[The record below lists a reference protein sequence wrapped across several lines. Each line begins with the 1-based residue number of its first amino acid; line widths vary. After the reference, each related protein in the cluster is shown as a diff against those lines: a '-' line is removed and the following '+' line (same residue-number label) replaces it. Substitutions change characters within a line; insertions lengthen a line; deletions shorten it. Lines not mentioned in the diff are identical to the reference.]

1 MESAAAPAVLFPSF
15 LLFFIVSMASGGG
28 NNNNNASGPPIGT
41 SENAYSILLVPR
53 SASAAII
60 RKSYLKLALKH
71 HPDKISAAASPAVRA
86 HHQQTFDTIQKAYD
100 VLNDPDARAAL
111 DLLLEARDQQIARDS
126 ARDAKR
132 QRLAEELRER
142 EAMAKATTK
151 PTDAAAAARMRFAR
165 ELERIRQ
172 QKEDDAYGISG
183 QQQHARTS
191 HAAALD
197 AVVGPGAKR
206 RTALVRWER
215 GGNEITAADV
225 ALAVAGEQDA
235 DAVEDVVMRDGKSN
249 KRSALVVFATE
260 VALAQAFERQRRGI
274 LSQSFRISAV
284 ETEASSA
291 AATASAEPRSD
302 MGGVSFADFEKETL
316 RLLRERASAAT

>member
-1 MESAAAPAVLFPSF
+1 
-15 LLFFIVSMASGGG
+15 MASGGG

-41 SENAYSILLVPR
+41 SENAYSTLLVPR

-183 QQQHARTS
+183 QQQQHARTS

-291 AATASAEPRSD
+291 AATAAAKLGSD